1 MSEILKDDEKLTFYE
16 CIQLIDKLADC
27 NIIQRD
33 PNNANNVITYRSA
46 DELNPEGWYSQNVYE
61 VAQELYENRDNQVFL
76 LETLK
81 EKGID
86 FEFTPNSFLTN
97 GGLHQKSEEKSK
109 SKKASEIER
118 NAELLLAL

>member
-33 PNNANNVITYRSA
+33 SNNANNVITYRSA
-46 DELNPEGWYSQNVYE
+46 DELNPEGWYLQNVLE

-76 LETLK
+76 LETLE

-97 GGLHQKSEEKSK
+97 GGLHQKH
-109 SKKASEIER
+109 
-118 NAELLLAL
+118 L